1 MPRSLLEILLEKKD
15 PKKSLPYPTRDQ
27 FNIELENLIG
37 ICVKTLSGLA
47 AIENFG
53 GVEAFGTIREDLKS
67 CRDKLMKYKE
77 EWKDYPWNDPVVQQK
92 VVDLKIK
99 IAGDKPDK
107 IGGILLDLKN
117 ARVESLGEG
126 DSYKIANTYFETAE
140 SMRVRGTQKI
150 LRIASM
156 RDKEIRLDRSRSNTD
171 LTENNEI
178 NSEKVDIT
186 AKKGKTREIP
196 KTQPSDSKM
205 TPDEWAAHIKQIE
218 EDNAKTE
225 KDYEERKKKTAKL
238 RMGMFY
244 YIGML
249 LGETENQVR
258 EKWGSDEYGNTK
270 DDPTDEEKKNRTE
283 YLQKIVPF
291 MERVTGKDFDDKNPG
306 GDKELIKYI
315 MVLGSYTPGYANYKA
330 DPEDKTAKP
339 VEITKEE
346 KEAIKK
352 EMEGDDGKGGKK
364 AKINDLIDSIIKRHN
379 GTGPVDTEIV
389 KQMKEAKVDLESVE
403 AETAC
408 DTNSMEKLNDSKAEL
423 RDKGR
428 KYKSVLTKDDIDDL
442 DKIANILD
450 EIFLYCGSE
459 SYKIKK

>member
-27 FNIELENLIG
+27 FNMELENLIG

-67 CRDKLMKYKE
+67 CRDKLMKYKD

-99 IAGDKPDK
+99 IAGDKPDE

-186 AKKGKTREIP
+186 AKKGQTREIP
-196 KTQPSDSKM
+196 KTKPSDSKM
-205 TPDEWAAHIKQIE
+205 TDDEWAAHVKQLE

-225 KDYEERKKKTAKL
+225 KDYEERRKKTAKL

-249 LGETENQVR
+249 LGETQKEVR
-258 EKWGSDEYGNTK
+258 EKWGSDEYGETK

-315 MVLGSYTPGYANYKA
+315 MVLGSYTPGYENYKA

-339 VEITKEE
+339 VEISKEE
-346 KEAIKK
+346 KETIKK
-352 EMEGDDGKGGKK
+352 QMEGEKT
-364 AKINDLIDSIIKRHN
+364 KINDLIDSIIKRHN
-379 GTGPVDTEIV
+379 TSGAVDLEIV
-389 KQMKEAKVDLESVE
+389 KQMKEAKADLASVE
-403 AETAC
+403 PETAC
-408 DTNSMEKLNDSKAEL
+408 DTNSMEKLNDSKSAL
-423 RDKGR
+423 RNKSR
-428 KYKSVLTKDDIDDL
+428 KYKSILTDEDIADL
-442 DKIANILD
+442 DSIANILD
-450 EIFLYCGSE
+450 SIFQYCSLE
-459 SYKIKK
+459 SYKPKQK